1 MDRKDHR
8 VREVEQV
15 IPVLREQRERE
26 VQQDQRELKV
36 L

>member
-1 MDRKDHR
+1 

-15 IPVLREQRERE
+15 IQVLREQRERE
-26 VQQDQRELKV
+26 VQQDLQEDKV

>member
-1 MDRKDHR
+1 
-8 VREVEQV
+8 VREEQQV

-26 VQQDQRELKV
+26 VQQDLQEDKV